1 MTHAHVQYRVGIKK
15 HPAPRAYNVI
25 LVCNGARTKKIEC
38 RSCLFTLSHHMHSA
52 LKTRAM
58 ATVCARVLVAPT
70 RNQKGDTVVV
80 VQVLQTN
87 VILGLVWRP
96 PRSTQHAQQRSGA
109 NAFRQPAPIL
119 RIEAGS
125 HCTFHACYLDR
136 VLKQVTFESASAVA
150 ANQSQLIS
158 TSAVQGAPQST
169 ELQAPRLCAH
179 PSSSPVIAHTPSRAR
194 RAW

>member
-1 MTHAHVQYRVGIKK
+1 MDIKK
-15 HPAPRAYNVI
+15 HLAPRAYHVPQF
-25 LVCNGARTKKIEC
+25 VSARVQKKIQ
-38 RSCLFTLSHHMHSA
+38 RRACLFTLDHHMHAA
-52 LKTRAM
+52 LKTRVM

-70 RNQKGDTVVV
+70 RNQKGDTVVA

-119 RIEAGS
+119 RLEAGS

-136 VLKQVTFESASAVA
+136 VLKQVTFESVGAVA
-150 ANQSQLIS
+150 ANQAQTISAWTVHGSSQS
-158 TSAVQGAPQST
+158 KEPQT
-169 ELQAPRLCAH
+169 PRSCAN
-179 PSSSPVIAHTPSRAR
+179 SSGSPVVVHTPSRER